1 MRIAR
6 ADRTHVA
13 GLAGLMT
20 RSPLLRR
27 YRVTSRGARA
37 SLLEGFRQR
46 DLILVARE
54 RTDLLGFAWV
64 ITTRA
69 LDRTAYLRLLLVA
82 EGQRSRGIGGA
93 LLAEAERR
101 ARVSGSRHFVLL
113 VTTANRR
120 ARAFYARR
128 GYRHVGDLPGFAR
141 PAIGESLY
149 AKSWRAR

>member
-1 MRIAR
+1 MRITR
-6 ADRTHVA
+6 ADRTRVA
-13 GLAGLMT
+13 GLVGLMT

-27 YRVTSRGARA
+27 YRVTGRGARA

-46 DLILVARE
+46 DLILIARE
-54 RTDLLGFAWV
+54 RAQILGFAWV

-69 LDRTAYLRLLLVA
+69 LDRAAYLRLLLVA
-82 EGQRSRGIGGA
+82 EGRQSRGIGAA
-93 LLAEAERR
+93 LLVEAERR
-101 ARVSGSRHFVLL
+101 ARVAGCRHFVLL

-141 PAIGESLY
+141 PSIGESLY